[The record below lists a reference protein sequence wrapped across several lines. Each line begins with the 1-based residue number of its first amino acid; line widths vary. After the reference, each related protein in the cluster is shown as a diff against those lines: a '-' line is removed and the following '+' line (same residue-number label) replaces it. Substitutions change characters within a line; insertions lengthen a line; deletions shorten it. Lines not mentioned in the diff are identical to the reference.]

1 MKVRIDKGACIGC
14 GACEAVCPEV
24 FRLGD
29 DGLAEVL
36 VTDIASELEDKVRD
50 AVDGCPVSAI
60 HVEE

>member
-1 MKVRIDKGACIGC
+1 MKVSIDKGACIGC

-29 DGLAEVL
+29 DGLAEIL
-36 VTDIASELEDKVRD
+36 VTDITSELEDSVRD
-50 AVDGCPVSAI
+50 AADSCPVSAI